1 MSSFQ
6 YRGTTVHYV
15 DGIGGSIWSHLEKGR
30 WYEQDMLEHISSL
43 NLRGTYLD
51 VGANIGTHSV
61 YFSMFCKSERV
72 IGIEAYPLHARWAM
86 EFSELNRLNRKLSI
100 LPVAAGS
107 ETGFMDIV
115 YAFGR
120 ADNVPRV
127 FNALCV
133 KIDDFAPPGVSL
145 IKMDIEG
152 AEPEALKGAIK
163 VLERDRPVLFIE
175 ASTAEDLDKVES
187 IIGPLGYR
195 KTAKSFRGSPTY
207 EFTHSAQ

>member
-1 MSSFQ
+1 MPSFN
-6 YRGTTVHYV
+6 YRGADVNYV
-15 DGIGGSIWSHLEKGR
+15 DAIGGSIWSKLEQGR
-30 WYEQDMLEHISSL
+30 WYEQDMLEYISSL
-43 NLRGTYLD
+43 NLGGTYLD
-51 VGANIGTHSV
+51 VGANIGNHSV
-61 YFSMFCKSERV
+61 YFSMFCKSSRV

-86 EFSELNRLNRKLSI
+86 EFSEANRLNRKLSI

-133 KIDDFAPPGVSL
+133 KIDDIAPPGVSL

-152 AEPEALKGAIK
+152 AEPEALKGALK

-175 ASTAEDLDKVES
+175 ASTTEDLDKIES
-187 IIGPLGYR
+187 IISPLGYR

-207 EFTHSAQ
+207 EFVAR